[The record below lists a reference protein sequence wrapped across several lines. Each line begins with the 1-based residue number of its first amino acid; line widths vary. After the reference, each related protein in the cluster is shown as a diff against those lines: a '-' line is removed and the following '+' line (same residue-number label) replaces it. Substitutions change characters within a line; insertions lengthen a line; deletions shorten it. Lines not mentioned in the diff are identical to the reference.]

1 MKYFNNKIGKKLC
14 IVSLAALLTIGGSLT
29 NLRNIKAAED
39 VKQVETMSDE
49 EASAFLRQYLED
61 NKDRLKGS
69 EEAGGIEQVIIEV
82 LLRISQAVLV
92 RVLDEGSESV
102 MECFFGEDTQKQ
114 TLKML
119 KEIDGKLDNITKL
132 LQNILEKVAA
142 DDVKKS
148 IQDKQKDIRSI
159 SNMLSMTN
167 DLFENAANK
176 GRSPEKIKELRWQA
190 LQEWY
195 KYSLNGSGNSI
206 TSFQYLCD
214 RLVNKGSNFSF
225 KGNYSEHY
233 EIYTHLVYHWDTQ
246 MVAFADAQKTRDLYY
261 VAEMAAMNL
270 LYIQYA
276 EDNKVS
282 MDYDTN
288 RKIIAEGIKQVVDSF
303 QATKVEQLEK
313 TNDIKYIKNGVTLI
327 ISENE
332 GLIDNDVKDKHIKKD
347 IHKNCK
353 IWDVEQLFK
362 NDIADRVGYHM
373 MTNQERDA
381 LVNTTDQ
388 YSLTLND
395 DMAINAGFKNSIF
408 KDAYLTSACEGYKRY
423 YHYGDQKYYRR
434 ALYFE
439 QFNPNEVGKKGYMAT
454 QINKI
459 VVKGQDNDRFDT
471 YNSWNQSQYNECLTK
486 NDGFEK
492 ELGDMLGRTYKY
504 FYVRNDSKGV
514 ATVGYEKEEDGKT
527 EFSTPELPEF
537 VAE

>member
-39 VKQVETMSDE
+39 VKQEETMSDE